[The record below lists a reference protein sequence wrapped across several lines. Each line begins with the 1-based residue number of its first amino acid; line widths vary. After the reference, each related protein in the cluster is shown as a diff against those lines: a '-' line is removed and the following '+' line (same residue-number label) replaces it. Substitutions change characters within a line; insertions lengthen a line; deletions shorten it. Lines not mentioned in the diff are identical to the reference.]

1 MGSVV
6 TARAY
11 IQLIDFASGC
21 NPENE
26 NERDS
31 YQASRG
37 RIRLTGIDFRLQL
50 EEELLFVSPPLSETS
65 QEAAERRAAEDE
77 LARRLS
83 VAYDDDAA
91 TRDVFG

>member
-50 EEELLFVSPPLSETS
+50 EEELLFVPPPLRKPHKR
-65 QEAAERRAAEDE
+65 QQNDE
-77 LARRLS
+77 PPR
-83 VAYDDDAA
+83 
-91 TRDVFG
+91 TN